1 MSGTQY
7 VRKLA
12 TAAAVSLALASGGAF
27 GLGLGDIEM
36 RSALNQPMEAEI
48 RLTAVQPGELN
59 GMTVQLASPDAFARA
74 GIDRAPVLTELSF
87 RVDSS
92 GSVPVIRISSRTP
105 VVEPFLNFLLEVDWP
120 QGRMIREYTVL
131 LDPPVFMTPSATG
144 INSASDRPALVQQ
157 GDEALIIPTPIQR
170 NGEFGQLEAPNS
182 QALNNVNGES
192 VSLDSLAEVA
202 GALVNLESQSGQQF
216 DSVGGEMVSLTDLA
230 APNTDAIQQ
239 RDTFPTGEV
248 ASLDGFDVEVLGGT
262 NEVGNSSSGYLGGSG
277 GSTVV
282 SIGDSVS
289 VQRGDTLYEI
299 AQSNAVGGAS
309 IQQMMLA
316 LLKANDS
323 AFINGNI
330 NLVRAGAELRIP
342 SVSEANAISQAQA
355 VASVNEQNQLWRD
368 YRDSL
373 RGSPLTR
380 LATATDSSFGLSTE
394 ATFGAEE
401 PSASVELFNEEEASA
416 LSPEARE
423 TLENSRG
430 ASDELT
436 LLADNATSS
445 SGASATSAET
455 SDSESGRLGEVNR
468 KLQLARE
475 ELASTRLQAG
485 DLEEQVAELDS
496 TTENLDALVTLRQT
510 GVAQLEAQLA
520 NAKNSGANVDDV
532 VQGVLSGI
540 DDIADASLDTGANA
554 VDAAGNLIDSGTD
567 AASGAI
573 DSTAEFVDSGANALT
588 AAGVELGDV
597 ELFDEES
604 VAAGGQSNEVA
615 QPFQTQP
622 PAEPTAWYQDLLAQ
636 PQRLAIAGV
645 GLLAALGVGGMLL
658 WRRRRDD
665 EDEEEVGFD
674 HNVDFGYEDEAD
686 DMNGDIPRH
695 GFDHGNEY
703 DDFGEV
709 GSGTAAATAGV
720 GAAAASSFDSFDQ
733 GVSTQNFDAS
743 TAFDAGGEANMN
755 FGAQSVDEGD
765 EALDKDDTIS
775 EADVYLAYGLHGQA
789 EELLNKAIE
798 KNPNQQEY
806 AEKLLQTY
814 HAQGNA
820 DGYLEV
826 AKNFHARFGGDMNPE
841 WASIARMGSE
851 LKPGES
857 LFQMDEGEVAPIGTD
872 FATDAGKLTEDDF
885 LPAGGLGESMGAVN
899 RSIDASNE
907 ENDFAEHDVVVE
919 DNDGFDISA
928 GVAAVGAAATAAV
941 ATGAEA
947 LSSAEDSVSDAVS
960 DSLDLNNDETE
971 MMDQTLDPAFAFD
984 EIDLEATGDFS
995 QIANELAEE
1004 TDGGIDFAAFDDT
1017 LAVDT
1022 SGGSLED
1029 SVANE
1034 DGLGVALEI
1043 DEIEDV
1049 IGASHD
1055 LTLDLDQLS
1064 GDLELDSAEIMDSDI
1079 SDIDLPDLSIS
1090 DELDAGELTDAG
1102 DLTAQL
1108 DSEDEDAMET
1118 MLDLAKAYIDMG
1130 DKDSASSAL
1139 DEIVKS
1145 GNPAQVTEAETLL
1158 SKIS

>member
-1 MSGTQY
+1 M
-7 VRKLA
+7 RKLA

-131 LDPPVFMTPSATG
+131 LDPPVFMTPSATSR
-144 INSASDRPALVQQ
+144 NSASDQPALVQQ
-157 GDEALIIPTPIQR
+157 GDEALVIPTPIQR
-170 NGEFGQLEAPNS
+170 DDELVELEVLNPPALDNADGEL
-182 QALNNVNGES
+182 
-192 VSLDSLAEVA
+192 VSLDSLADVA
-202 GALVNLESQSGQQF
+202 GELVSLESLGGQQIDDF
-216 DSVGGEMVSLTDLA
+216 DGEIVSLTDLA

-239 RDTFPTGEV
+239 RETFSSGTVENFE
-248 ASLDGFDVEVLGGT
+248 GFEIEVLGDT
-262 NEVGNSSSGYLGGSG
+262 NEVSNSNPGYLGGSD

-282 SIGDSVS
+282 SLGDSVS

-342 SVSEANAISQAQA
+342 TASEANAISQAQA

-373 RGSPLTR
+373 RGSSPTL
-380 LATATDSSFGLSTE
+380 LATGTDSTFGLSTE
-394 ATFGAEE
+394 STFGTEE
-401 PSASVELFNEEEASA
+401 PVASVELFGEEDASA

-423 TLENSRG
+423 ILENSRS
-430 ASDELT
+430 ASEARDELT

-455 SDSESGRLGEVNR
+455 SDSEAGRLGEVNR

-475 ELASTRLQAG
+475 ELSSTRLQTG

-520 NAKNSGANVDDV
+520 DAKNSGADVDDV

-540 DDIADASLDTGANA
+540 DEIAEGTVDAGANA
-554 VDAAGNLIDSGTD
+554 VDAAGNLIDSGAD
-567 AASGAI
+567 AASGAV

-588 AAGVELGDV
+588 DAGVELGDV
-597 ELFDEES
+597 ELFEEEP
-604 VAAGGQSNEVA
+604 VVDGGQSNEAA
-615 QPFQTQP
+615 QPFQTTP
-622 PAEPTAWYQDLLAQ
+622 PAEPTVWYQDLLAQ
-636 PQRLAIAGV
+636 PQKLAIAGV
-645 GLLAALGVGGMLL
+645 GLLAALGVAGTLL
-658 WRRRRDD
+658 WRRRRNDD
-665 EDEEEVGFD
+665 DVEEVGFGED
-674 HNVDFGYEDEAD
+674 VDFIDEDEAAELQ
-686 DMNGDIPRH
+686 GDITRH
-695 GFDHGNEY
+695 GFDDVDEF

-709 GSGTAAATAGV
+709 GSGTVAAAAAATAGA
-720 GAAAASSFDSFDQ
+720 GAVAASSFDDFDEE
-733 GVSTQNFDAS
+733 VSTQNFDAS
-743 TAFDAGGEANMN
+743 AAFDADGEADLTNLD
-755 FGAQSVDEGD
+755 FGAESDDSE

-806 AEKLLQTY
+806 TEKLLQTY
-814 HAQGNA
+814 HAQGNG
-820 DGYLEV
+820 DGFV
-826 AKNFHARFGGDMNPE
+826 DAAKNFHARFGGEMNPE
-841 WASIARMGSE
+841 WAGIAAMGAE
-851 LKPGES
+851 LKPDEPLFES
-857 LFQMDEGEVAPIGTD
+857 AGSEVASMGSD
-872 FATDAGKLTEDDF
+872 FTTDAGKLTEDDF
-885 LPAGGLGESMGAVN
+885 LPASDLDESMGAVN
-899 RSIDASNE
+899 RSIDASNIE
-907 ENDFAEHDVVVE
+907 DDLPELDVAAE
-919 DNDGFDISA
+919 DNGGFDLGA
-928 GVAAVGAAATAAV
+928 PAAAVGAAATAAV
-941 ATGAEA
+941 ATGAA
-947 LSSAEDSVSDAVS
+947 AFTSAKDSVSDAVS
-960 DSLDLNNDETE
+960 DSLDFDVDETE
-971 MMDQTLDPAFAFD
+971 LMDQSLDPAFAFD
-984 EIDLEATGDFS
+984 EADLEATGDFS
-995 QIANELAEE
+995 QIADELAEE
-1004 TDGGIDFAAFDDT
+1004 AGDGIDFASFDDT

-1022 SGGSLED
+1022 SGGLLD
-1029 SVANE
+1029 DTVADE
-1034 DGLGVALEI
+1034 DGLGAALTM
-1043 DEIEDV
+1043 DELDDV
-1049 IGASHD
+1049 IGTADD

-1064 GDLELDSAEIMDSDI
+1064 GDLELDSAELMNSDL
-1079 SDIDLPDLSIS
+1079 SDIDLPDLSMGN
-1090 DELDAGELTDAG
+1090 ELDAD
-1102 DLTAQL
+1102 DLTAQ
-1108 DSEDEDAMET
+1108 SASNDEDAMET

-1158 SKIS
+1158 RKIS